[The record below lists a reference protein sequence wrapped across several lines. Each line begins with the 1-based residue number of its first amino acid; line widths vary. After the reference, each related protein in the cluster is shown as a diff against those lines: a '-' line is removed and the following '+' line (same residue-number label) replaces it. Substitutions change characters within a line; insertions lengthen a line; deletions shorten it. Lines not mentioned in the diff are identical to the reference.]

1 MTGRDL
7 IRWIQENDA
16 EDLPVHVRHVG
27 AEEEVEVEAPEIRT
41 SIVREQSTDQLKY
54 GKYFLI

>member
-1 MTGRDL
+1 MTGREL
-7 IRWIQENDA
+7 IKWIQDNRA

-27 AEEEVEVEAPEIRT
+27 ATDEEEVEEPEIRT
-41 SIVREQSTDQLKY
+41 TIVREQSSDQLKY